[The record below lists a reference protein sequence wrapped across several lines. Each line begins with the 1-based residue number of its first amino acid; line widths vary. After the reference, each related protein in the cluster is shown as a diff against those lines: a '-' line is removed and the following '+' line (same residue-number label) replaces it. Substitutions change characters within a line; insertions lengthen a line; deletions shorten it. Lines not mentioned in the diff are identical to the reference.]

1 MASGAGAGAPT
12 RPRAPSGAG
21 SHSASPHPSAAASP
35 VPAVHAAAAGGA
47 GAGAGGHTSKFFDLE
62 FRPSAR
68 VGSLYHVECTAARNL
83 ARSCIKVKHHT
94 ALSHA

>member
-1 MASGAGAGAPT
+1 MPT
-12 RPRAPSGAG
+12 
-21 SHSASPHPSAAASP
+21 
-35 VPAVHAAAAGGA
+35 VHAAAAGGA

-83 ARSCIKVKHHT
+83 ARSCIKVPHR
-94 ALSHA
+94 ALACMVQHVSVSGTGQKVAEGGGRAAREH